1 MKVDI
6 LENQLFNQK
15 SIQFIKNYFTSKNRL
30 KKAILGLKLRIS
42 TDFEEAS
49 EKTTFEPKIEK
60 DQGTGI
66 KFRTLKLFS

>member
-1 MKVDI
+1 MTKVASFEI
-6 LENQLFNQK
+6 TK
-15 SIQFIKNYFTSKNRL
+15 SDSVGV